1 MTCFK
6 STDRYNIIIAARTK
20 TGQVPERPDRAMP
33 KIVDHDTQRAK
44 FAKAAM
50 SLIARHG
57 LEGVTMRAVAAEA
70 GLSYGSLFHYFNS
83 KDELLM
89 QAVRHSTS
97 LQTRRV
103 NEYTSQYSGLKALE
117 HLLCDDAIISES
129 SRDDWMVWLTF
140 LYKAALQES
149 FAAMHAELIDGWL
162 ARILRLLEDAQQ
174 AGEIREE
181 LDVGFEAMGV
191 WAYSAGLGQLG
202 LLHADLLTVEL
213 QKQLISAY
221 LDKLRAG

>member
-1 MTCFK
+1 
-6 STDRYNIIIAARTK
+6 
-20 TGQVPERPDRAMP
+20 MP
-33 KIVDHDTQRAK
+33 KVVDHDIQRVR
-44 FAKAAM
+44 FAEAAM

-70 GLSYGSLFHYFNS
+70 GQSYGSLFHYFNS

-89 QAVRHSTS
+89 HAVRHSTS
-97 LQTRRV
+97 LQTKRV
-103 NEYTSQYSGLKALE
+103 NEYTSQYSGLQALE

-140 LYKAALQES
+140 LYKAAMQAS

-162 ARILRLLEDAQQ
+162 ARITRLLEDAQQ

-181 LDVGFEAMGV
+181 LDVAFEAMAV
-191 WAYSAGLGQLG
+191 WAYSAGLGQLS
-202 LLHADLLTVEL
+202 LLHADLLTPEL
-213 QKQLISAY
+213 QKRLISAY
-221 LDKLRAG
+221 LEKLRGS